1 MKTLDLLNIMTQ
13 PFIKIKVF
21 IENEE
26 NLLYE
31 NYQYPLYKALKYC
44 TDYVRLNH
52 REINYLYYSEIKYI
66 NFKNNKLIIIL
77 KKLEGVK

>member
-13 PFIKIKVF
+13 PFMKIKVF

-26 NLLYE
+26 NFLYE
-31 NYQYPLYKALKYC
+31 NYDYPLYKALKYC

-52 REINYLYYSEIKYI
+52 RELNYLYYSEIKYI
-66 NFKNNKLIIIL
+66 KFKNNKLIIVLEEL
-77 KKLEGVK
+77 KGD